1 VEKSEKKVEKIDEE
15 RQARGGA
22 VSKGG
27 RGVQYIANNSLIVV
41 FCSLSEVGEEKK
53 RCSTTVDFLTSLKKN
68 YPSFFLPLCNR
79 QPPLESLISI
89 QSRFSSSE

>member
-1 VEKSEKKVEKIDEE
+1 VEKWEKKVEKIDEE

-27 RGVQYIANNSLIVV
+27 RGVKYTVNNSLIVV

-53 RCSTTVDFLTSLKKN
+53 RCLTTVDFLTSLKKK
-68 YPSFFLPLCNR
+68 LPLIF
-79 QPPLESLISI
+79 PATL
-89 QSRFSSSE
+89 